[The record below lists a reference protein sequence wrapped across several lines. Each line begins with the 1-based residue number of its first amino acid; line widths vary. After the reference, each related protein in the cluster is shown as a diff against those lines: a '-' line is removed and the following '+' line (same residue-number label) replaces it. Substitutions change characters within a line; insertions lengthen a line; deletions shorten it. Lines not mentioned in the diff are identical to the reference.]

1 MEPNDRKWEKCSN
14 TDHAN
19 DVKNRCCSCRLFCCY
34 GFFLQAFHIFPA
46 GDSTAKA
53 RFKAIFFMMGAI
65 CFLLEAATEKDWRFG
80 GGSPMPSW
88 LGQTLCVLFGVILLA
103 TAVDALLE
111 KGN

>member
-1 MEPNDRKWEKCSN
+1 
-14 TDHAN
+14 
-19 DVKNRCCSCRLFCCY
+19 
-34 GFFLQAFHIFPA
+34 
-46 GDSTAKA
+46 
-53 RFKAIFFMMGAI
+53 MMGAI